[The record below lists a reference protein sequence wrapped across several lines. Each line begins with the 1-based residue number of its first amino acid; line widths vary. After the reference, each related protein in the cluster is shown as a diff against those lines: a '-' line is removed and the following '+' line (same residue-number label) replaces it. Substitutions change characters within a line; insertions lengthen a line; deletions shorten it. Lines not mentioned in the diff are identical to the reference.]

1 MGHFGD
7 VAGTLRSL
15 EGKPLHAIALVL
27 EWSDLDA
34 RLGTR
39 QLGGWGPAN
48 LNDVVEHA
56 RNWLAHIAQLL
67 ENFSCPLA
75 VSLPTLPLPPL
86 FHTAGWQFSPH
97 EMALRG
103 AVTSFAESLSRN
115 ARIRVINPQRLDERS
130 PMAARLD
137 VKSEWKTGF

>member
-1 MGHFGD
+1 MKLLEALNIIQKSATSTAEPFRVALVCGFTPLDVQTFLHAELQAALPARRVEVETGHFGD

-67 ENFSCPLA
+67 ENFS
-75 VSLPTLPLPPL
+75 
-86 FHTAGWQFSPH
+86 
-97 EMALRG
+97 
-103 AVTSFAESLSRN
+103 
-115 ARIRVINPQRLDERS
+115 
-130 PMAARLD
+130 
-137 VKSEWKTGF
+137 